1 MCAISTGES
10 PAAAGGADMADDALD
25 SRHEALSADALTPSR
40 PWPGLA
46 SFTEADQY
54 FFRGRESEAE
64 ELARLVRREVLTVLF
79 GRSGLGKT
87 SLLNAGLFP
96 RLRENLHLPVMIRLA
111 HGAALP
117 LRDQVWQALAA
128 ACSAAGVDATAPL
141 PQASLWEHFHRAGA
155 GFWNTRNRAVIPVLV
170 FDQFEEL
177 FTLGQ
182 VDEETRRRA
191 AAFVNELSDL
201 IENRPPEAL
210 RQALDAGAVPAQS
223 IDFSRR
229 DCKVVLSFREDFLAD
244 VEGLRANIPSL
255 MRNRYR
261 LLPMDGYQARAVVD
275 SGGALVVP
283 AVAERIIGLAWRNR
297 AEAPSADDYG
307 RMEVDPALLSVICSE
322 LNLRRIAQGSDHIGA
337 ELVASAEREILVDF
351 YERSLQDV
359 DARVRVFIE
368 DELITDAGH
377 RDSYALEDALVLPG
391 ISRGDIERLV
401 AGRLL
406 RVDERFGVRR
416 LELTHDVLTRVVKD
430 SRDARQARDAA
441 AAAAARVREALE
453 IQRRNRRN
461 AMWVGFALV
470 FAMALLASAGYA
482 AYEATVQRNRARMAQ
497 NDAVAAKQQLVK
509 ETEKSIRAKLAIEEA
524 QQQMQRAAVELQ
536 KMGDAA
542 AEADRRAKEAQAVA
556 VKDAELAAI
565 QQKRAD
571 EATAHAGQLTR
582 EAIIS
587 GVIANASAED
597 AEHPDR
603 ALLLGAEASRAAPV
617 RLDAQLTQLARLI
630 ADDGVH
636 KMLPIGDKVTASA
649 TSPDGKRMAM
659 GTDGGDVIDL
669 DLVNWTVLRRW
680 RGHEAA
686 VQALAY
692 DQDTSRL
699 VSADAK
705 HTVIAWQARDGKEIG
720 RVSVSNAPDISRIAV
735 SHDGRFVAVAGHS
748 SVHVLTM
755 PGQPGVPVLKRV
767 GTGDGRCLGFGR
779 EDATLLYGSGD
790 SIVVA
795 PLPGVAATGPGTAAE
810 ASLRTTRPSLTRTPD
825 CRFDALLHTNP
836 DGKRVVEL
844 RDESTDTVI
853 GTLDAAEG
861 ELQAVFESG
870 GGFFALRS
878 AHTTS
883 VWKLQPLQKIGT
895 VAAEDGRAVRMAL
908 SPDGRW
914 LATALASGQEMVQP
928 VNGGRARV
936 KTRQGQ
942 RLAAFQFAP
951 NGNTVAYQ
959 IDQQETLYTIW
970 SLAPGSVLRSGK
982 GLYHAEEVEFNRS
995 GKVLATVPEGTDIA
1009 DFWNPDDVTQLRS
1022 EPGMR
1027 RAEFSPD
1034 GSLLAIQRAN
1044 GTVDVVDMTGRVLR
1058 QLQKRADADVE
1069 RFAISWDNRRLAI
1082 TLSDGS
1088 IHVYEIDTGRD
1099 TVLSGKRGS
1108 EVVAFGPDGRVLA
1121 VGGDDGVVRLYR
1133 FGSRAAMTEL
1143 ADPHKDRVRQLV
1155 FSPDGKRLASGG
1167 DDEMAILHDV
1177 ESGQTVAR
1185 FGPHDGPVDRLVF
1198 VGNGEALVS
1207 GEAKGERQVWDLR
1220 KGSQLARL
1228 RAAGGTVSSVD
1239 ISPGGRRVA
1248 VLHEDRTV
1256 SLRNWDSESMLTDA
1270 CAIANRNLDCAEWRQ
1285 FMSGMP
1291 YRKTCAALPAPKPV
1305 CR

>member
-1 MCAISTGES
+1 
-10 PAAAGGADMADDALD
+10 MADDAVEPGD
-25 SRHEALSADALTPSR
+25 EKLSTDALTPSR

-54 FFRGRESEAE
+54 FFRGRENEGE

-96 RLRENLHLPVMIRLA
+96 RLRENLHVPVMIRLA

-128 ACSAAGVDATAPL
+128 ACSAAGVDATEPL
-141 PQASLWEHFHRAGA
+141 PGASLWEHFHRAGA
-155 GFWNTRNRAVIPVLV
+155 GFWNARNRAVIPVLV

-191 AAFVNELSDL
+191 AGFVNELSDL

-210 RQALDAGAVPAQS
+210 RQALDAGTVPAER
-223 IDFSRR
+223 IDFGRR

-244 VEGLRANIPSL
+244 VEGLRGSIPSL

-275 SGGALVVP
+275 SGSALVAP
-283 AVAERIIGLAWRNR
+283 AVAECIIGLAWRNR
-297 AEAPSADDYG
+297 AEAPSPDDYS

-351 YERSLQDV
+351 YERSLRDV
-359 DARVRVFIE
+359 DPRVRVFIE
-368 DELITDAGH
+368 DELITAAGH

-391 ISRGDIERLV
+391 ISRADIERLV

-406 RVDERFGVRR
+406 RVDDRFGVRR

-430 SRDARQARDAA
+430 SRDARQAREAA

-461 AMWVGFALV
+461 AMWVGAGFV
-470 FAMALLASAGYA
+470 FAVALLLVAAYA
-482 AYEATVQRNRARMAQ
+482 AYEATVQRDRARTAQ

-509 ETEKSIRAKLAIEEA
+509 ETEKSIQAKLAIEEA
-524 QQQMQRAAVELQ
+524 QEKMKQAAVELQ
-536 KMGDAA
+536 KMGDSA

-556 VKDAELAAI
+556 AKDAALAAI

-571 EATAHAGQLTR
+571 EATTHAGQLTR
-582 EAIIS
+582 EAMIS
-587 GVIANASAED
+587 GVIANASSED

-603 ALLLGAEASRAAPV
+603 ALLLGAEASHADPL
-617 RLDAQLTQLARLI
+617 RLDAQLAQLARLI
-630 ADDGVH
+630 ADEGVH
-636 KMLPIGDKVTASA
+636 KMLRIGDKVTASA
-649 TSPDGKRMAM
+649 TSADGKRMAM

-669 DLVNWTVLRRW
+669 DMTTWTVLRRW
-680 RGHEAA
+680 RGHDAA
-686 VQALAY
+686 VRALAY
-692 DQDTSRL
+692 DQGASRL

-705 HTVIAWQARDGKEIG
+705 GNVIAWQVRDAKEIG
-720 RVSVSNAPDISRIAV
+720 RVTVRDAREIRRIVV
-735 SHDGRFVAVAGHS
+735 SHRGQFVAVGS
-748 SVHVLTM
+748 SASVYVWTM
-755 PGQPGVPVLKRV
+755 PGQPGDAVLKRV
-767 GTGDGRCLGFGR
+767 GSGDGQCLGFDR
-779 EDATLLYGSGD
+779 EDATLLYGFGD
-790 SIVVA
+790 SIVAA
-795 PLPGVAATGPGTAAE
+795 PLPATGTAPSPRA
-810 ASLRTTRPSLTRTPD
+810 TRPLLARTPD

-844 RDESTDTVI
+844 RDESSDTVI
-853 GTLDAAEG
+853 GTLDADAG
-861 ELQAVFESG
+861 ELQAVFEPR
-870 GGFFALRS
+870 GGFFALRG
-878 AHTTS
+878 AQATS
-883 VWKLQPLQKIGT
+883 VWKIQPLQKIGT
-895 VAAEDGRAVRMAL
+895 IRHESGRAVRMSL

-914 LATALASGQEMVQP
+914 LATALASGEEMIQP
-928 VNGGRARV
+928 TNGGRARV

-942 RLAAFQFAP
+942 RVAGFQFSP
-951 NGNTVAYQ
+951 NGDTVAYQ
-959 IDQQETLYTIW
+959 VDQQETLYTIW

-982 GLYHAEEVEFNRS
+982 SLYYAEEVEFNRS
-995 GKVLATVPEGTDIA
+995 GKVLATVPAGTDIA
-1009 DFWNPDDVTQLRS
+1009 DFWNPDDAMQLRS
-1022 EPGMR
+1022 ESGML

-1044 GTVDVVDMTGRVLR
+1044 GTVDVLDMTGHVLR
-1058 QLQKRADADVE
+1058 QLQKPADADVE

-1088 IHVYEIDTGRD
+1088 IHVYEITAAGRE

-1108 EVVAFGPDGRVLA
+1108 EVVAFSPDGRVLA
-1121 VGGDDGVVRLYR
+1121 VAGDDGVVRLFR
-1133 FGSRAAMTEL
+1133 FGSQKPMIEL
-1143 ADPHKDRVRQLV
+1143 PDPHKESVRQLA
-1155 FSPDGKRLASGG
+1155 FSPDGKRLVSGG
-1167 DDEMAILHDV
+1167 DEQMAILHDV
-1177 ESGQTVAR
+1177 ESGQTVAK

-1198 VGNGEALVS
+1198 IGNGEALVS
-1207 GEAKGERQVWDLR
+1207 GDAKGERHVWDLR

-1248 VLHEDRTV
+1248 VLHEDQTV

-1285 FMSGMP
+1285 FMSGAP
-1291 YRKTCAALPAPKPV
+1291 YRKTCAALPAPKPA
-1305 CR
+1305 CH

>member
-1 MCAISTGES
+1 
-10 PAAAGGADMADDALD
+10 MADEAVE
-25 SRHEALSADALTPSR
+25 SGHEGLSADALTPTR

-54 FFRGRESEAE
+54 FFRGRENEAE

-96 RLRENLHLPVMIRLA
+96 RLRENLHVPVMIRLA

-141 PQASLWEHFHRAGA
+141 PEASLWEHFHRAGA
-155 GFWNTRNRAVIPVLV
+155 GYWNTRNRAVIPVLV

-191 AAFVNELSDL
+191 ASFVNELSDL

-210 RQALDAGAVPAQS
+210 RQALDSGAVPAQS

-244 VEGLRANIPSL
+244 VEGLRVNIPSL

-261 LLPMDGYQARAVVD
+261 LLPMDGYQARAVID
-275 SGGALVVP
+275 SGGALVAP
-283 AVAERIIGLAWRNR
+283 TVAERIIGLAWRNR
-297 AEAPSADDYG
+297 AEAPSADDYS

-351 YERSLQDV
+351 YERSLRDV
-359 DARVRVFIE
+359 DPRVRVFIE

-377 RDSYALEDALVLPG
+377 RDSYALDDALVLPG
-391 ISRGDIERLV
+391 ISRTDIERLV

-461 AMWVGFALV
+461 AMWVGAAFV
-470 FAMALLASAGYA
+470 FAMALLLGAGYA
-482 AYEATVQRNRARMAQ
+482 AYEATVQRHRASIAQ

-509 ETEKSIRAKLAIEEA
+509 ETEKSIQAKLAIEEA

-536 KMGDAA
+536 KMGDSA

-582 EAIIS
+582 DAIIS

-603 ALLLGAEASRAAPV
+603 ALLLGAEASHAAPV
-617 RLDAQLTQLARLI
+617 RLDAQLAQLARLI
-630 ADDGVH
+630 ADEGVH
-636 KMLPIGDKVTASA
+636 KMMRIGDKVTASA
-649 TSPDGKRMAM
+649 VSPDGKRMAM
-659 GTDGGDVIDL
+659 GTNGGDVIDL
-669 DLVNWTVLRRW
+669 DLTTWTVLRRW

-686 VQALAY
+686 VLALAY
-692 DQDTSRL
+692 DQDASRL
-699 VSADAK
+699 ISADAK
-705 HTVIAWQARDGKEIG
+705 STVIAWQARDAKELG
-720 RVSVSNAPDISRIAV
+720 RVSVGDAPDIKKIVV
-735 SHDGRFVAVAGHS
+735 SHHGQFVAVAGHS

-755 PGQPGVPVLKRV
+755 PGQPGVPVLKRL
-767 GTGDGRCLGFGR
+767 GTGDGQCLGFDR
-779 EDATLLYGSGD
+779 DDATLLYGSGD

-795 PLPGVAATGPGTAAE
+795 PLPGTGTEAGTGTAPSPRA
-810 ASLRTTRPSLTRTPD
+810 TRPLLARTPD
-825 CRFDALLHTNP
+825 CRFDALLHANP

-844 RDESTDTVI
+844 RDESTDSVI
-853 GTLDAAEG
+853 GTLDAGEGEG

-870 GGFFALRS
+870 GGFFALRNGR
-878 AHTTS
+878 TTS
-883 VWKLQPLQKIGT
+883 VWKIQPLQKIGT
-895 VAAEDGRAVRMAL
+895 VADESGKAVRMSL

-914 LATALASGQEMVQP
+914 LATALANGQEIVQP
-928 VNGGRARV
+928 TSGGRARV

-942 RLAAFQFAP
+942 RVAAFQFSP
-951 NGNTVAYQ
+951 NGDTVAYQ

-982 GLYHAEEVEFNRS
+982 SLYHAEEVEFNRN
-995 GKVLATVPEGTDIA
+995 GKVLATVPAGTDIA
-1009 DFWNPDDVTQLRS
+1009 DFWNPDDAAQLRS
-1022 EPGMR
+1022 ERGMR

-1044 GTVDVVDMTGRVLR
+1044 GTVDVLEMTGHARL
-1058 QLQKRADADVE
+1058 QLQKPVDAEVE

-1088 IHVYEIDTGRD
+1088 IHVYEITRAGHE
-1099 TVLSGKRGS
+1099 TVLSGKRES
-1108 EVVAFGPDGRVLA
+1108 EVVAFSPDGRVLA
-1121 VGGDDGVVRLYR
+1121 VAGGDGVVRLFR
-1133 FGSRAAMTEL
+1133 FGSQKAMTEL
-1143 ADPHKDRVRQLV
+1143 PDPHKDRVRQLA
-1155 FSPDGKRLASGG
+1155 FSPDGKRLVSGG

-1177 ESGQTVAR
+1177 ESGQTVAK

-1198 VGNGEALVS
+1198 IGNGEALVS
-1207 GEAKGERQVWDLR
+1207 GDAKGERQVWDLR

-1248 VLHEDRTV
+1248 VLHEDQTV
-1256 SLRNWDSESMLTDA
+1256 SLRNWDSESMLADA

-1285 FMSGMP
+1285 FMSGVP

-1305 CR
+1305 CQ